1 MSKKVGYNSLNIKN
15 FKKNWKNDVLSGF
28 LVFLLALP
36 LSLGI
41 AKASG
46 FPDAMGILTAM
57 IGGLVTVFFN
67 VSELSIK
74 GPAAGL
80 ITIAAGAVTDLGG
93 NEQGWKIASA
103 AIVIMA
109 IFQILFGILKF
120 GSLSDFFP
128 QSAVHGMLAAI
139 GLIIIAKQ
147 IPVLLG
153 VEPSLYKG
161 QNPFELYYNIPN
173 FIQSLNIKIFSVG
186 FVSLIIVF
194 LMPTLK
200 TNFFN
205 KIPAAIIVLIIS
217 IALSFLLNL
226 KELTPDYALVK
237 IGNFWGNLN
246 LNADFS
252 AINSFVFWK
261 YVIMF
266 LFVSSL
272 ESLLT
277 VKAVDNLDPLKRTS
291 NYNGDLI
298 GQGAGNFI
306 SGFFGGLP
314 MISEVLR
321 SSSNI
326 SFGAKTKWSNFFHG
340 LFLLIAMIF
349 IIPVIELIPNSAL
362 AALLIF
368 AGYKLANPKEFIHT
382 YKIGKEQLSIFL
394 TTIIVTLAED
404 LLLGILAGISV
415 KILFLKYYG
424 ASIKNLFKANFSLV
438 TKENKT
444 TLFINDAAI
453 FSNLYKYKKILS
465 EIPENNE
472 LEINFENATLIDH
485 SFITFLHRF
494 EIKMKESN
502 RAFKI
507 SGLEKLEQLSNH
519 HQSTRISKN
528 TKS

>member
-1 MSKKVGYNSLNIKN
+1 MRSINKSLDNSFENLKKY
-15 FKKNWKNDVLSGF
+15 WKNDLLSGF

-57 IGGLVTVFFN
+57 IGGLITIFFN

-80 ITIAAGAVTDLGG
+80 ITIAAGAVTDFGG

-109 IFQILFGILKF
+109 IFQILYGILKF

-128 QSAVHGMLAAI
+128 QSVVQGMLAAI

-147 IPVLLG
+147 YPVLLG
-153 VEPSLYKG
+153 INPSLYKNL
-161 QNPFELYYNIPN
+161 NPFELYYQLPN
-173 FIQSLNIKIFSVG
+173 FIQSLNIKIFYIG
-186 FVSLIIVF
+186 IISLSILF
-194 LMPTLK
+194 LTPYIK
-200 TNFFN
+200 YFN
-205 KIPAAIIVLIIS
+205 KIPGAIIVLFIS
-217 IALSFLLNL
+217 ISLSLFLNF
-226 KELTPDYALVK
+226 KKDSPEYALVK
-237 IGNFWGNLN
+237 IGNFWSNLKI
-246 LNADFS
+246 NADFS
-252 AINSFVFWK
+252 AINTIIFWK
-261 YVIMF
+261 YVILF

-306 SGFFGGLP
+306 SGLLGGLP

-340 LFLLIAMIF
+340 LFLLISMLF

-362 AALLIF
+362 AALLIY
-368 AGYKLANPKEFIHT
+368 AGYKLANPKVFFDIA
-382 YKIGKEQLSIFL
+382 KIGKEQFFIFL
-394 TTIIVTLAED
+394 ITIIITLAED
-404 LLLGILAGISV
+404 LLLGILAGIIV
-415 KILFLKYYG
+415 KILFLKFHG
-424 ASIKNLFKANFSLV
+424 VSIKKLFTANHTLTSKA
-438 TKENKT
+438 NKT
-444 TLFINDAAI
+444 TLHINDAAI
-453 FSNLYKYKKILS
+453 FTNLYKYKKVIS
-465 EIPENNE
+465 TIPETHEVE
-472 LEINFENATLIDH
+472 LNFENATLIDH
-485 SFITFLHRF
+485 SFITFIHRF
-494 EIKMKESN
+494 EIKMNESS

-528 TKS
+528 KNL